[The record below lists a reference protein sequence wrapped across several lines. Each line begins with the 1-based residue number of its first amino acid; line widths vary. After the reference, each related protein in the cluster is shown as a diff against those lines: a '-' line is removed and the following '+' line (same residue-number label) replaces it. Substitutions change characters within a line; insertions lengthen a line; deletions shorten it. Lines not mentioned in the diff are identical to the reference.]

1 MAILDGKSRCR
12 ITCDGLGVICRNN
25 LFIHRVIHFHTIS
38 INIQIGKFALPATI
52 WASCDD
58 EAVNFDAIGFQNCSD
73 EERTNTVLVIGII
86 PNFIDCNLG
95 LLWNPLIGDVKAIIR
110 CLITS
115 NGCFFNRVLNFLT
128 SLELI

>member
-1 MAILDGKSRCR
+1 MAILDGKARCR

-52 WASCDD
+52 WTSCDD

-110 CLITS
+110 CLVIV
-115 NGCFFNRVLNFLT
+115 NCFFGNRVLNFLT